1 MMLEKLREEVCEQNL
16 ELPKAGLVVGSGGN
30 VSGRDPESGLV
41 VIKPSG
47 LKFSKLTPESM
58 VVVDLD
64 GNIVEGTMKPSV
76 DTGIH
81 LYIYR
86 HRDDVFGITH
96 THSPYATS
104 FAARGERIP
113 AVLTPITHMLGRDVP
128 CSRYATPGE
137 VDTGKAIIEAAEGG
151 QAVLVKAHGVFT
163 MGKSAT
169 EATNIAMY
177 LEEAAFTTHL
187 AMLRG
192 PVEELPQEEIDRCYN
207 WFRKNYGQSG
217 SKKVSD

>member
-1 MMLEKLREEVCEQNL
+1 MLEDLRAEVCAQNL
-16 ELPKAGLVVGSGGN
+16 ELPNNGLVVGSGGN
-30 VSGRDPESGLV
+30 VSGRDPETGLI

-47 LKFSKLTPESM
+47 VKFAKLTPDTM

-64 GNIVEGTMKPSV
+64 GRVIEGDMKPSV

-81 LYIYR
+81 LYLYR
-86 HRDDVFGITH
+86 HRADVFGVAH

-137 VDTGKAIIEAAEGG
+137 VDTGAAILEAADGG
-151 QAVLVKAHGVFT
+151 WAALVKAHGVFT
-163 MGKSAT
+163 MGTTAT
-169 EATNIAMY
+169 EATSFAMY
-177 LEEAAFTTHL
+177 LEEAAMTTHL
-187 AMLRG
+187 ALTRG
-192 PVEELPQEEIDRCYN
+192 AVPELPDEEIERCYN

-217 SKKVSD
+217 TKPVNS

>member
-1 MMLEKLREEVCEQNL
+1 MLEALKEEVYAQNL
-16 ELPKAGLVVGSGGN
+16 ELPANGLVVGSGGN
-30 VSGRDPESGLV
+30 VSARDKETGLV

-47 LKFSKLTPESM
+47 VKFSKLTPNTM
-58 VVVDLD
+58 VVVDLE
-64 GNIVEGTMKPSV
+64 GTVVEGSVKPSV

-81 LYIYR
+81 LYIYK
-86 HRDDVFGITH
+86 HRADVFGVAH

-113 AVLTPITHMLGRDVP
+113 AVLTPITHMIGRDVP

-137 VDTGKAIIEAAEGG
+137 VDTGEAIIEAAEGG
-151 QAVLVKAHGVFT
+151 MAVLVKAHGVFT

-169 EATNIAMY
+169 EAASVAMY
-177 LEEAAFTTHL
+177 LEEAAKTTHL

-192 PVEELPQEEIDRCYN
+192 PVDEMPQAEIDRCFQ
-207 WFRKNYGQSG
+207 WFRKNYGQG
-217 SKKVSD
+217 ATKL

>member
-1 MMLEKLREEVCEQNL
+1 MLETLKEEVCEQNH

-30 VSGRDPESGLV
+30 VSGRDPETGLV

-47 LKFSKLTPESM
+47 VKFAKLTPETM

-64 GNIVEGTMKPSV
+64 GNVVEGRMKPSV

-86 HRDDVFGITH
+86 HREDVFGITH

-113 AVLTPITHMLGRDVP
+113 AVLTPITHMLGRDIP

-137 VDTGKAIIEAAEGG
+137 VDTGQAIVEAAQGG
-151 QAVLVKAHGVFT
+151 YAVLVKAHGVFT
-163 MGKSAT
+163 MGRSAT
-169 EATNIAMY
+169 EATSFAMY

-192 PVEELPQEEIDRCYN
+192 PVEELSREEIDRCYD
-207 WFRKNYGQSG
+207 WYRKNYGQSG
-217 SKKVSD
+217 QKKVNA

>member
-1 MMLEKLREEVCEQNL
+1 MLEGLKQEVCEQNH
-16 ELPKAGLVVGSGGN
+16 ELPNNGLVVGSGGN
-30 VSGRDPESGLV
+30 VSGRDPQTGLI

-47 LKFSKLTPESM
+47 VKFSRLTPETM
-58 VVVDLD
+58 VVVDVD
-64 GNIVEGTMKPSV
+64 GNVVEGEMKPSV

-86 HRDDVFGITH
+86 HRSDVFGIAH
-96 THSPYATS
+96 THSPYASS

-137 VDTGKAIIEAAEGG
+137 VDTGEAIIEAADGG
-151 QAVLVKAHGVFT
+151 LAVLVKAHGVFT
-163 MGKSAT
+163 MGGSAT
-169 EATNIAMY
+169 QATSIAMY
-177 LEEAAFTTHL
+177 LEEAAMTTHL

-192 PVEELPQEEIDRCYN
+192 PVEELPAEEIDRCYN
-207 WFRKNYGQSG
+207 WFRKNYGQEG
-217 SKKVSD
+217 TKQVNR

>member
-1 MMLEKLREEVCEQNL
+1 MLEVLKEEVCAQNL
-16 ELPKAGLVVGSGGN
+16 ELPANGLVVGSGGN
-30 VSGRDPESGLV
+30 VSGRDKETGLV

-47 LKFSKLTPESM
+47 VKFSKLTPDTM

-64 GNIVEGTMKPSV
+64 GHVIEGQAKPSV

-86 HRDDVFGITH
+86 HRKDVFGVAH

-113 AVLTPITHMLGRDVP
+113 AVLTPITHMIGRDVP

-137 VDTGKAIIEAAEGG
+137 VDTGEAIIEAAEGG
-151 QAVLVKAHGVFT
+151 MAVLVKAHGVFT

-169 EATNIAMY
+169 EAASVAMY
-177 LEEAAFTTHL
+177 LEEAAKTTHL

-192 PVEELPQEEIDRCYN
+192 PVEEMPQEEIDRCYK
-207 WFRKNYGQSG
+207 WFRQNYGQNAA
-217 SKKVSD
+217 KT

>member
-1 MMLEKLREEVCEQNL
+1 MLEKLKEEVCEQNL
-16 ELPKAGLVVGSGGN
+16 ELPRAGLVVGSGGN
-30 VSGRDPESGLV
+30 VSGRDPETGLV

-47 LKFSKLTPESM
+47 VKFSKLTPDTM

-64 GNIVEGTMKPSV
+64 GNVVEGKMKPSV

-86 HRDDVFGITH
+86 HRNDVFGITH

-113 AVLTPITHMLGRDVP
+113 AVLTPITHMLGRDIP

-137 VDTGKAIIEAAEGG
+137 VDTGQAIIEAAQGG
-151 QAVLVKAHGVFT
+151 SAVLVKAHGVFT

-217 SKKVSD
+217 AKKVSA

>member
-1 MMLEKLREEVCEQNL
+1 MLEALKEEVCEQNH
-16 ELPKAGLVVGSGGN
+16 ELPRNGLVVGSGGN
-30 VSGRDPESGLV
+30 VSGRDGATGLV

-47 LKFSKLTPESM
+47 VKFAKLTPDKM

-64 GNIVEGTMKPSV
+64 GNVVEGAMKPSV

-81 LYIYR
+81 LFLYR
-86 HRDDVFGITH
+86 HRDHLGGIAH

-113 AVLTPITHMLGRDVP
+113 AVLTPITHMIGRDVP

-137 VDTGKAIIEAAEGG
+137 VDTGKAILEAAEGG
-151 QAVLVKAHGVFT
+151 AAVLVKAHGVFT

-169 EATNIAMY
+169 EATAIAMY
-177 LEEAAFTTHL
+177 LEEAAMTTHL
-187 AMLRG
+187 ALLRG
-192 PVEELPQEEIDRCYN
+192 PVEELSQEEIDRCHG
-207 WFRKNYGQSG
+207 WFRRNYGQHG
-217 SKKVSD
+217 TKPVSS

>member
-1 MMLEKLREEVCEQNL
+1 MLEALKEEVCEQNH
-16 ELPKAGLVVGSGGN
+16 ELPRNGLVVGSGGN

-47 LKFSKLTPESM
+47 VKFAKLSPDTM
-58 VVVDLD
+58 VVVDLE

-86 HRDDVFGITH
+86 NRPDVFGITH

-113 AVLTPITHMLGRDVP
+113 AVLSPITHILGRDVP
-128 CSRYATPGE
+128 CSEYATPGE
-137 VDTGKAIIEAAEGG
+137 VDTGRAIIEAAQGG
-151 QAVLVKAHGVFT
+151 MAVLVKAHGVFT

-169 EATNIAMY
+169 EATSVAMY
-177 LEEAAFTTHL
+177 LEEAAKTTHL

-192 PVEELPQEEIDRCYN
+192 PVEEMPAEEIERCYN
-207 WFRKNYGQSG
+207 WFRRHYGQSG
-217 SKKVSD
+217 SKKVNA

>member
-1 MMLEKLREEVCEQNL
+1 MLEKLKEEVCEQNL
-16 ELPKAGLVVGSGGN
+16 ELPAAGLVVGSGGN
-30 VSGRDPESGLV
+30 VSGRDPETGLV

-47 LKFSKLTPESM
+47 VKFSKLTPDKM

-64 GNIVEGTMKPSV
+64 GNIVEGEMKPSV

-113 AVLTPITHMLGRDVP
+113 AVLTPITHMLGRDIP

-137 VDTGKAIIEAAEGG
+137 VDTGAAIVEAAEGG
-151 QAVLVKAHGVFT
+151 HAVLVKAHGVFT
-163 MGKSAT
+163 MGRSAT

-217 SKKVSD
+217 AKKVSA

>member
-1 MMLEKLREEVCEQNL
+1 MLEQLKEEVCEQNH
-16 ELPKAGLVVGSGGN
+16 ELPRNNLVVGSGGN
-30 VSGRDPESGLV
+30 VSGRDPETGYI

-47 LKFSKLTPESM
+47 VKFSKLVPDTM

-64 GNIVEGTMKPSV
+64 GNVVEGSMKPSV

-86 HRDDVFGITH
+86 EREDVFGITH
-96 THSPYATS
+96 THSPYASS

-113 AVLTPITHMLGRDVP
+113 AVMTPITHMLGRDIP

-137 VDTGKAIIEAAEGG
+137 VDTGQAIIEAADGG
-151 QAVLVKAHGVFT
+151 WAVLVKAHGVFT

-169 EATNIAMY
+169 EATSFAMY
-177 LEEAAFTTHL
+177 LEEAAMTTHL
-187 AMLRG
+187 AMTRG
-192 PVEELPQEEIDRCYN
+192 PVEELPQKEIERCYN
-207 WFRKNYGQSG
+207 WFRQNYGQSG
-217 SKKVSD
+217 QKIVKD

>member
-1 MMLEKLREEVCEQNL
+1 MLDALKDEVCAQNL
-16 ELPKAGLVVGSGGN
+16 ELPAQGLVVGSGGN
-30 VSGRDPESGLV
+30 VSGRDPQSGLV

-47 LKFSKLTPESM
+47 VKFAKLTPQSM

-64 GNIVEGTMKPSV
+64 GQVVEGEMKPSV

-81 LYIYR
+81 LYLYR
-86 HRDDVFGITH
+86 HRPDVLGITH
-96 THSPYATS
+96 THSPYASS

-137 VDTGKAIIEAAEGG
+137 VDTGQAILEAADGG
-151 QAVLVKAHGVFT
+151 WAALVKAHGVFT
-163 MGKSAT
+163 MGRSAT
-169 EATNIAMY
+169 EATSFAMY
-177 LEEAAFTTHL
+177 LEEAAMTTHL
-187 AMLRG
+187 ALTRG
-192 PVEELPQEEIDRCYN
+192 PVEELSQEEIDRCYH

-217 SKKVSD
+217 EKKVNT